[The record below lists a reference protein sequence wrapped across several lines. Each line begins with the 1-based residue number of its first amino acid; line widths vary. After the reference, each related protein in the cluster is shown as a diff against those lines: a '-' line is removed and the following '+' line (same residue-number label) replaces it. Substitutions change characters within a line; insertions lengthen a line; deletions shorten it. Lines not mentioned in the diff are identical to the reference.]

1 MPGAHIDKRSDKTPD
16 AVLEQEERLRRAR
29 EGKSPNAVDLPGP
42 PPDEDGAVNRP
53 SETSSVKDS
62 PADFKPENGPVPKR
76 RTEPPRKENPSREEL
91 RNFSEEYF
99 KTFDTETVLIETEV
113 MDFPLRAYRVDI
125 TEYMVFCIMP
135 KEEQHRPKMGMDY
148 SLRYRGESYD
158 TIYGGC
164 RLENEELPFTIIG
177 FLLKKEDN
185 EQADD

>member
-29 EGKSPNAVDLPGP
+29 EGNTTKKTTPPGP
-42 PPDEDGAVNRP
+42 PPDEDGVVNRP
-53 SETSSVKDS
+53 ADKPPVKESSGTLK
-62 PADFKPENGPVPKR
+62 PADVPVPAP
-76 RTEPPRKENPSREEL
+76 RTEPFRTDKPSRDEL
-91 RNFSEEYF
+91 RKFSEEYF

-113 MDFPLRAYRVDI
+113 MDFPLRVYRVDI
-125 TEYMVFCIMP
+125 TEYMIFCIMP
-135 KEEQHRPKMGMDY
+135 KDEQHRPKMGMDY